1 MKKLIIVLLLFT
13 SVLLVSVT
21 VYAADLFVFDNA
33 EVLSDSFE
41 SDLNEAI
48 IDFKQNHNADLV
60 ILTTDT
66 LDGRSP
72 SYYADDF
79 YDYNGFDQ
87 NGILLLIS
95 FEDNDVYISTSG
107 NGINAFTDYGIDK
120 ALDEI
125 VSELSYGDYETAIEK
140 FLSIA
145 DEYYTLYEEGTPFD
159 KGSVPLTSGQ
169 IILIIIVIWVVAFVI
184 SLIIVNNMK
193 AQLTSIRA
201 RANANDYI
209 QNGNINLI
217 NSSDIFLYR
226 NVSRVRIPKDT
237 GGSSTHRGSS
247 GRIHGGGGR
256 KF

>member
-21 VYAADLFVFDNA
+21 VNAADLFVFDNA

-41 SDLNEAI
+41 SDINEAI

-120 ALDEI
+120 ALRAGYNELYSTAQDIVDKKMAALDKKIEQDAVNLAIRKIDE
-125 VSELSYGDYETAIEK
+125 VKSEKAKRLEKKEKNFEELVTEMAKKMITENQVILGQNVAKEAINKIDETK
-140 FLSIA
+140 
-145 DEYYTLYEEGTPFD
+145 EEG
-159 KGSVPLTSGQ
+159 
-169 IILIIIVIWVVAFVI
+169 
-184 SLIIVNNMK
+184 
-193 AQLTSIRA
+193 
-201 RANANDYI
+201 
-209 QNGNINLI
+209 GNKNEEKTAK
-217 NSSDIFLYR
+217 R
-226 NVSRVRIPKDT
+226 TRK
-237 GGSSTHRGSS
+237 ST
-247 GRIHGGGGR
+247 
-256 KF
+256 K